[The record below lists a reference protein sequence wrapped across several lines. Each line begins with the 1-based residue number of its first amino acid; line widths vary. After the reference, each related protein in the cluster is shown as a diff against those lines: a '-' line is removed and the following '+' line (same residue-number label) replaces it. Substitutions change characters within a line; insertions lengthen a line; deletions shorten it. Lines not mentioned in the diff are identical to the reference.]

1 MGLYDKIFARLY
13 DASFVKAEKEGLA
26 DERAKLIAQATGD
39 VLEIGAGTG
48 LNLAHY
54 GPGVTSLVLTEPS
67 EPMAD
72 QLRGK
77 LGDRS
82 DAQVEIV
89 GAESLPFADES
100 FDCVVCTL
108 VLCTVDDPDA
118 AVAEIRRVLR
128 PGGRLLLIEH
138 VRNEDPS
145 SAKWQDRFER
155 PWKAF
160 GNGCR
165 CNRDT
170 AATVS
175 ANGFD
180 VTGLKDETLPAAP
193 PIIRPLIVGVATIES
208 PA

>member
-1 MGLYDKIFARLY
+1 MGIYDRIFARLY
-13 DASFVKAEKEGLA
+13 DASFAKAEKEGLA
-26 DERAKLIAQATGD
+26 DQRATLVAQANGD

-54 GPGVTSLVLTEPS
+54 SSGVSSLVLTEPS

-72 QLRGK
+72 QLREK
-77 LGDRS
+77 LT
-82 DAQVEIV
+82 DASTQVVIA
-89 GAESLPFADES
+89 GAESLPFPEDS
-100 FDCVVCTL
+100 FDSVVCTL

-118 AVAEIRRVLR
+118 ALAEIRRVLR

-138 VRNEDPS
+138 VRNDDPA

-170 AATVS
+170 AATMS
-175 ANGFD
+175 AHGFD
-180 VTGLKDETLPAAP
+180 VTGLEDGTLPAAP
-193 PIIRPLIVGVATIES
+193 PIIRPLIIGAAS
-208 PA
+208 LN